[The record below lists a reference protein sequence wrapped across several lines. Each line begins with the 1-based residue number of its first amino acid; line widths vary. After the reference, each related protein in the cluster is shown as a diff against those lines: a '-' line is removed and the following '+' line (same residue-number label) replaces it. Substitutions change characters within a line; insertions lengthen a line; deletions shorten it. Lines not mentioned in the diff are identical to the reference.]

1 MSNIEEL
8 KFDKKN
14 FNRHTEN
21 GMRLLEKS
29 LREFGAGRSI
39 LVDKDNN
46 IIAGNGIVESAMNAG
61 ITKTRVV
68 ETTGDELVVVK
79 RTDVE
84 LDTKRGRE
92 MALADNA
99 TASADLEWDD
109 WEEPRTFWYLENDG
123 DVDEETSDGD
133 NWEERM
139 KSIGNYFATREEAEK
154 AVEKLKAW
162 QRLKER
168 YNFRFNGL
176 IKDKKSGKLTGVRVA
191 FKSTN
196 VTMEE
201 SFEAERDTYSLFGG
215 DNEQGSEQG

>member
-84 LDTKRGRE
+84 LDSHKGRE

-109 WEEPRTFWYLENDG
+109 DLLKDTFTQEELGGWDVNIEWETPAEVVE
-123 DVDEETSDGD
+123 DEAPEV
-133 NWEERM
+133 E
-139 KSIGNYFATREEAEK
+139 EEAK
-154 AVEKLKAW
+154 SKLGEIYI
-162 QRLKER
+162 L
-168 YNFRFNGL
+168 G
-176 IKDKKSGKLTGVRVA
+176 GHKLMCGDSTSHDDMAKLVGGGV
-191 FKSTN
+191 
-196 VTMEE
+196 
-201 SFEAERDTYSLFGG
+201 
-215 DNEQGSEQG
+215 